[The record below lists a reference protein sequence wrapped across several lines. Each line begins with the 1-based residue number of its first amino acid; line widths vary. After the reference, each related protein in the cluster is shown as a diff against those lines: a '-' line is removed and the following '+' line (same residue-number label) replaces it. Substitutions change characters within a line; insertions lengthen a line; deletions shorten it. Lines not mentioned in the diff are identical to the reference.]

1 MLFLQQY
8 GPRLFCLLLLA
19 VAAWVDVKTRR
30 IPNALT
36 MPILSFCFISA
47 TMEAVNSLQ
56 FVKLLFLIVCFFIG
70 MLPGLGLGDIK
81 LIMCVGA
88 ITSPFWVMIETAI
101 ASILVLVVLAIRN
114 PASAFVKLQRGI
126 QNPFPV
132 HQNIPKKADNS
143 VPFALYLF
151 AAYIL
156 VEGGKIIWAFLQ
168 N

>member
-1 MLFLQQY
+1 MTILLKYSPQIFSLFL
-8 GPRLFCLLLLA
+8 LA
-19 VAAWVDVKTRR
+19 AAAWSDVKTRK
-30 IPNALT
+30 IPNGLT
-36 MPILSFCFISA
+36 MPILALCFLGA
-47 TMEAVNSLQ
+47 TIEAINSLQ

-88 ITSPFWVMIETAI
+88 ITSPFWVMIETAA
-101 ASILVLVVLAIRN
+101 ASILVLIVFAMKN
-114 PASAFVKLQRGI
+114 PTAAFVKFQHGVR
-126 QNPFPV
+126 NPFPV

-156 VEGGKIIWAFLQ
+156 VEGGKIIWVFLQ